1 MSSKLYSAAAIAN
14 QCSVPMYTHVCLV
27 LYTAVSPRGFN
38 SQQHAHYYGCC
49 SLHAHYQQQFAAAV
63 AKRLESLGALTQGD
77 RRASAGAQ
85 GLGLSAFN
93 VDTKY
98 GTKALEALF
107 TEARTGGRTAGSEAA
122 PAVAGIPLP
131 PLSAAEAA
139 ASAPLVAELK
149 RERGRSSSSS
159 SGYGWRAALQAA
171 APTATT
177 AANGDST
184 STSSTDAAAVVP
196 EVSGYD
202 AMVCWMQEVGLDLD
216 EMSRAGGSSGSGG
229 KKGGSSVA
237 RFMNRMLGLQLERQA
252 FLFARFGALLDAI
265 VARAR
270 GEGAYDEV
278 SATIY
283 SYCCC
288 CYFVCTL
295 DSRAMLL
302 CCRPDTTVV
311 ACSSSSAGCIVSAK

>member
-1 MSSKLYSAAAIAN
+1 
-14 QCSVPMYTHVCLV
+14 
-27 LYTAVSPRGFN
+27 
-38 SQQHAHYYGCC
+38 
-49 SLHAHYQQQFAAAV
+49 V

-122 PAVAGIPLP
+122 PAVAGLPLP

-159 SGYGWRAALQAA
+159 GYGWRAALQAA
-171 APTATT
+171 AAPTSAI
-177 AANGDST
+177 ANGDSAA
-184 STSSTDAAAVVP
+184 SSADAAAVP

-216 EMSRAGGSSGSGG
+216 EMSRAGGSGSGSSG

-278 SATIY
+278 GTTTSITAVITTTSAT
-283 SYCCC
+283 
-288 CYFVCTL
+288 
-295 DSRAMLL
+295 
-302 CCRPDTTVV
+302 
-311 ACSSSSAGCIVSAK
+311 AGSLYA